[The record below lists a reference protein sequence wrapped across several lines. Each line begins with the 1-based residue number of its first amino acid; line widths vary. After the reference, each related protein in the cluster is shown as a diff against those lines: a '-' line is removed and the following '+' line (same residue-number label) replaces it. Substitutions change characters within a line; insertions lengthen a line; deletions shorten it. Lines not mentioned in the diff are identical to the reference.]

1 MKNSSEC
8 WRDFPFPSWRLH
20 AFSNRTSAILFWNIY
35 RRTTRTVLVRVFSNR
50 ESTNSAMAALI
61 VSRWEIVS
69 GRCARAFASAAFSG
83 HPEAFYVS
91 RLRWPTVIMMEMRL
105 IDCGEKY
112 PSYEKHDITSFK
124 TSTKSKIL
132 PIPHLWHRPTRFLC
146 ASIFRYKV
154 KRSAILKLPKLFAG
168 KPIIIIETC
177 YVSNAEVHTVAR
189 GAGFGHPTSP
199 EVLRYFQIWTKRPFL
214 VIVRFQ
220 LCIFMWIINF
230 DNYSKMWKYCSL
242 S

>member
-105 IDCGEKY
+105 IDCGEKVPQLRETWHY
-112 PSYEKHDITSFK
+112 LFQNKHEIQDSSY
-124 TSTKSKIL
+124 ST
-132 PIPHLWHRPTRFLC
+132 FM
-146 ASIFRYKV
+146 
-154 KRSAILKLPKLFAG
+154 
-168 KPIIIIETC
+168 
-177 YVSNAEVHTVAR
+177 
-189 GAGFGHPTSP
+189 TSP
-199 EVLRYFQIWTKRPFL
+199 NAFSMCKHFQ
-214 VIVRFQ
+214 V
-220 LCIFMWIINF
+220 
-230 DNYSKMWKYCSL
+230 
-242 S
+242 